1 MCVCSLYLSSLASAV
16 SKQEP
21 GNEKDHIAN
30 QRIYNS
36 IILRGGE
43 VELSPVLYSGG
54 VMQVTRVKLKN
65 WRNFRS
71 FDAPMHDVTYILGSN
86 ASGKSNLLDAFRFLR
101 DVSKPAGGG
110 LQAAVLDRGGISALR
125 CLHARRDPEVCI
137 DVELSDSANDEFSN
151 WRYVLGFKSEGK
163 DEQRIMVSREEVW
176 HQGRQ
181 LFSRPD
187 KADNKDFVLLT
198 QTRLEQ
204 IAANAEFRGL
214 VEFFSSITYLHLV
227 PQLLKFAD
235 RFGGRPLENDPF
247 GQGFLERI
255 AKTREP
261 VRNTRLKK
269 ISEALALAVPQFREL
284 RFIKDGSGQPHLEA
298 LYSHHRPNAGWQ
310 SEEHFSDGTLR
321 LLGLLWALLDG
332 GSMLL
337 LEEPEIS
344 LNDAVVKEIPL
355 IIQRLQRNRKSNRQV
370 LISTHSEALLSN
382 PGIDG
387 RGIILLEATAEG
399 SVGRTLLEDEVSALE
414 AGLCVA
420 EVVLP
425 KARPGSV
432 NQLGFWE

>member
-1 MCVCSLYLSSLASAV
+1 
-16 SKQEP
+16 
-21 GNEKDHIAN
+21 
-30 QRIYNS
+30 
-36 IILRGGE
+36 
-43 VELSPVLYSGG
+43 
-54 VMQVTRVKLKN
+54 MQVTRIKLKN
-65 WRNFRS
+65 WRNFRT
-71 FDAPMHDVTYILGSN
+71 FDAPMRDVTYILGPN
-86 ASGKSNLLDAFRFLR
+86 ASGKSNLLDVFRFLR

-110 LQAAVLDRGGISALR
+110 LQAAVLDRGGISKLR

-137 DVELSDSANDEFSN
+137 DVELSDSPDDQVPN

-163 DEQRIMVSREEVW
+163 GAQRILVSKEEVW
-176 HQGRQ
+176 RKGEQ
-181 LFSRPD
+181 LFLRPD
-187 KADNKDFVLLT
+187 KDDSKDSVLLT

-204 IAANAEFRGL
+204 IAANAEFREL
-214 VEFFSSITYLHLV
+214 AEFFGSITYLHLV

-235 RFGGRPLENDPF
+235 RLGGRPLENDPF
-247 GQGFLERI
+247 GQSFLERI
-255 AKTREP
+255 AKTTER

-269 ISEALALAVPQFREL
+269 ISAALTLAVPQFKEL
-284 RFIKDGSGQPHLEA
+284 RFIKDDSGHPHLEA

-332 GSMLL
+332 SSMLL

-355 IIQRLQRNRKSNRQV
+355 IIQRLQKNRKPKRQV

-387 RGIILLEATAEG
+387 RGVLLLEATADG
-399 SVGRTLLEDEVSALE
+399 SIGRTLQEDEASALE
-414 AGLCVA
+414 AGLSVA

-425 KARPGSV
+425 KTRPISV
-432 NQLGFWE
+432 NQLGLWE

>member
-1 MCVCSLYLSSLASAV
+1 
-16 SKQEP
+16 
-21 GNEKDHIAN
+21 
-30 QRIYNS
+30 
-36 IILRGGE
+36 
-43 VELSPVLYSGG
+43 
-54 VMQVTRVKLKN
+54 MQLKRVKLKN

-71 FDAPMHDVTYILGSN
+71 FDAPMRDVTYILGPN
-86 ASGKSNLLDAFRFLR
+86 ASGKSNLLDVFRFLR

-110 LQAAVLDRGGISALR
+110 LQSAVLARGGISKLR

-137 DVELSDSANDEFSN
+137 DVELSASPDDEVPD
-151 WRYVLGFKSEGK
+151 WRYVLGFKPEGTGA
-163 DEQRIMVSREEVW
+163 QRILVSKEEVW
-176 HQGRQ
+176 REGKQ

-187 KADNKDFVLLT
+187 KQDGKDSVLLT

-204 IAANAEFRGL
+204 IAANAEFREL
-214 VEFFSSITYLHLV
+214 ADFFGSITYLHLV

-235 RFGGRPLENDPF
+235 QLGGRPLENDPF
-247 GQGFLERI
+247 GQSFLERI
-255 AKTREP
+255 AKTTER

-269 ISEALALAVPQFREL
+269 ISEALTLAVPQFKEL
-284 RFIKDGSGQPHLEA
+284 RFVKDDSGHPHLEA
-298 LYSHHRPNAGWQ
+298 LYAHHRPNAGWQ

-332 GSMLL
+332 SSMLL

-355 IIQRLQRNRKSNRQV
+355 IIQRLQKNKKQRRQV
-370 LISTHSEALLSN
+370 VISTHSEALLSN

-387 RGIILLEATAEG
+387 RGVILLETSADG
-399 SVGRTLLEDEVSALE
+399 STGRTLQEDEALALE
-414 AGLCVA
+414 AGLSVA

-425 KARPGSV
+425 KTRPSSV

>member
-1 MCVCSLYLSSLASAV
+1 
-16 SKQEP
+16 
-21 GNEKDHIAN
+21 
-30 QRIYNS
+30 
-36 IILRGGE
+36 
-43 VELSPVLYSGG
+43 
-54 VMQVTRVKLKN
+54 MQVTRVKLKN

-71 FDAPMHDVTYILGSN
+71 FDAPMRDVTYILGPN
-86 ASGKSNLLDAFRFLR
+86 ASGKSNLLDVFRFLR

-110 LQAAVLDRGGISALR
+110 LQAAVIDRGGISKLR

-137 DVELSDSANDEFSN
+137 DVELSDSPDDEVPS

-163 DEQRIMVSREEVW
+163 GAQRILVSQEEVW
-176 HQGRQ
+176 REGKK

-187 KADNKDFVLLT
+187 KDDSKDAVLLT

-204 IAANAEFRGL
+204 IAANAEFREL
-214 VEFFSSITYLHLV
+214 AEFFGSITYLHLV

-235 RFGGRPLENDPF
+235 RLGGRPLENDPF
-247 GQGFLERI
+247 GQSFLERI
-255 AKTREP
+255 AKTTER

-269 ISEALALAVPQFREL
+269 ISEALTLAVPQFREL
-284 RFIKDGSGQPHLEA
+284 RFIKDDSGHPHLEA

-332 GSMLL
+332 SSMLL

-355 IIQRLQRNRKSNRQV
+355 IIQRLQMNRKPKRQV

-387 RGIILLEATAEG
+387 RGVILLEATADG
-399 SVGRTLLEDEVSALE
+399 SVGRTLQEDEASALE
-414 AGLCVA
+414 AGLSVA

-425 KARPGSV
+425 KTRPSSV
-432 NQLGFWE
+432 NQLGFWQ